1 MWGQVDISI
10 PLWTVSILPPIQSQE
25 SKTQHS
31 TASDDLQTDAAPL
44 ILMHHNVP
52 QNWHSHTW
60 PITQSLLWL
69 YILAILDVIELLST
83 LHLVPQDGEFVP
95 FSSHSPHLW
104 DVKTNIEQLSD
115 KMEKTYV

>member
-1 MWGQVDISI
+1 MWCQVDISI
-10 PLWTVSILPPIQSQE
+10 PLWTIILPHTQSQE
-25 SKTQHS
+25 SKLQHS

-44 ILMHHNVP
+44 IHHNIP

-60 PITQSLLWL
+60 PVTQSLLWL
-69 YILAILDVIELLST
+69 YILTILDVIELLST
-83 LHLVPQDGEFVP
+83 LHLVTQDGEFVP